1 MPNVKYVVYCLA
13 VDILLRLFLFSIYA
27 VFQAVPPFKR
37 VIHPEEVWLYKNPRA
52 NNYCPMKVL
61 WEIVLI
67 TPSAAI
73 FANYFAHKNRTDV
86 IQAFLTLTL
95 SIGLN
100 GAITNVVKV
109 IVGRPRPDFY
119 YRCFP
124 TGDGNPYLQD
134 CTGNLTEINEG
145 LKSFPSGHSSIAF
158 ASLGFLSLYI
168 AGKLHLF
175 SSKDVLCGSI
185 LGFCVSWL
193 CYHNYYPPLSTE
205 KCHMPWVQ
213 LNEKRSVD
221 SIAVKEI

>member
-1 MPNVKYVVYCLA
+1 M
-13 VDILLRLFLFSIYA
+13 ILIFS

-109 IVGRPRPDFY
+109 IVG
-119 YRCFP
+119 
-124 TGDGNPYLQD
+124 
-134 CTGNLTEINEG
+134 
-145 LKSFPSGHSSIAF
+145 K
-158 ASLGFLSLYI
+158 
-168 AGKLHLF
+168 
-175 SSKDVLCGSI
+175 
-185 LGFCVSWL
+185 
-193 CYHNYYPPLSTE
+193 
-205 KCHMPWVQ
+205 
-213 LNEKRSVD
+213 
-221 SIAVKEI
+221 